1 MRKVKNVPQSVRI
14 RGIVLTDYGRYL
26 VPVDYDPE
34 NKKIVLLV
42 LTDDDPLIDI
52 GLQMEQK
59 MIWSVNKMFV
69 TVASYGKLGDIKWI
83 IFDQPVCG

>member
-1 MRKVKNVPQSVRI
+1 M
-14 RGIVLTDYGRYL
+14 
-26 VPVDYDPE
+26 PVDYDPE

-52 GLQMEQK
+52 GLLMEQK

-69 TVASYGKLGDIKWI
+69 TVASTGKLGDIKWI
-83 IFDQPVCG
+83 IFDQPACG

>member
-1 MRKVKNVPQSVRI
+1 
-14 RGIVLTDYGRYL
+14 
-26 VPVDYDPE
+26 
-34 NKKIVLLV
+34 
-42 LTDDDPLIDI
+42 
-52 GLQMEQK
+52 

>member
-1 MRKVKNVPQSVRI
+1 MPLSVRI

-34 NKKIVLLV
+34 NKKLVLLV

-52 GLQMEQK
+52 GL
-59 MIWSVNKMFV
+59 
-69 TVASYGKLGDIKWI
+69 
-83 IFDQPVCG
+83 